1 MKTIQPIQPEF
12 GSTLVIAQQ
21 SSTKGFRAQRA
32 NVTSWADFHFLKVSF
47 VFRSTNDPFL
57 KDDAWKSDP

>member
-1 MKTIQPIQPEF
+1 
-12 GSTLVIAQQ
+12 VIAQQ

-32 NVTSWADFHFLKVSF
+32 NVTFWADFQFLQFSF

-57 KDDAWKSDP
+57 EDEAWKTDP